1 MPGFLPIRL
10 QNFLHRW
17 QPGLR
22 TLQIISELN
31 AAPCL
36 VQGAVLLS
44 MQKERLEYMLI
55 HKMRL
60 DDNMAVLD
68 INSGA
73 VHLVD
78 DVIYDLLDYYDG
90 SNDAE
95 AMAALKDKYS
105 EEDLH
110 DALEEM
116 HGLQD
121 EGLLFSPSFDV
132 PPTFAE
138 KPIVKSL
145 CLLVT
150 HDCNLRC
157 GYCFAD
163 TGSFGGC
170 RQLMSKETA
179 EKAIEFAIEG
189 SKKRHNLELDMFG
202 GEPLMNWPVV
212 VHITEYVRRREKE
225 TGKNIKL
232 TLTTNGTLLND
243 DNIKFLNDNRVMLV
257 LSLDGKKETHDAMR
271 PFPNKAGSYDAA
283 VRGFKKVIDSREG
296 KNYYLRGTY
305 THFSTHFCEDV
316 LDMTKVGKEI
326 SVEPVVGIDEPW
338 VLTEEDLPVIFDE
351 YDKLARA
358 YLERR
363 REGNPFDFFHFN
375 VALDN
380 GPCVAKRLAGCGAGH
395 EYYCITADGDIY
407 PCHQF
412 VGREQYKMG
421 TLDTGIVTPEM
432 VQKFRHTHVLT
443 KPECSKCWARFFCSG
458 GCHANAD
465 LINGDISKPYE
476 YGCRLQKKRL
486 ENAIIVQAVLSAKAQ
501 EGEDLRPHI
510 NNFTYEK

>member
-1 MPGFLPIRL
+1 MQLPVWCR
-10 QNFLHRW
+10 
-17 QPGLR
+17 GLFYY
-22 TLQIISELN
+22 L
-31 AAPCL
+31 CK
-36 VQGAVLLS
+36 
-44 MQKERLEYMLI
+44 KERLEYMLI

-105 EEDLH
+105 EEDLR

-212 VHITEYVRRREKE
+212 VHITEYVRLE
-225 TGKNIKL
+225 
-232 TLTTNGTLLND
+232 
-243 DNIKFLNDNRVMLV
+243 
-257 LSLDGKKETHDAMR
+257 GKKETHDATR
-271 PFPNKAGSYDAA
+271 PFPNQAGSYDAA
-283 VRGFKKVIDSREG
+283 VGGFKKVIDSREG

-432 VQKFRHTHVLT
+432 VQRFRHTHVLT

-465 LINGDISKPYE
+465 LINGDITKPYE

-486 ENAIIVQAVLSAKAQ
+486 ENAIIVQAVLSAEAQ

>member
-1 MPGFLPIRL
+1 
-10 QNFLHRW
+10 
-17 QPGLR
+17 
-22 TLQIISELN
+22 
-31 AAPCL
+31 
-36 VQGAVLLS
+36 
-44 MQKERLEYMLI
+44 MLI

-68 INSGA
+68 VNSGA

-78 DVIYDLLDYYDG
+78 EVIYDLLDYYDG
-90 SNDAE
+90 SNDEE
-95 AMAALKDKYS
+95 AVAALKDRYS
-105 EEDLH
+105 EEDLR

-116 HGLQD
+116 HGLQKD
-121 EGLLFSPSFDV
+121 GLLFSPAFDV

-138 KPIVKSL
+138 TPILKSL
-145 CLLVT
+145 CLHVA

-157 GYCFAD
+157 GYCFAG
-163 TGSFGGC
+163 TGDFGGC
-170 RQLMSKETA
+170 RELMSKETA
-179 EKAIEFAIEG
+179 EKAVEFAIKG
-189 SKKRHNLELDMFG
+189 SRQRHNLELDLFG
-202 GEPLMNWPVV
+202 GEPLMNFEVV
-212 VHITEYVRRREKE
+212 KHIVNYVRKREQE

-243 DNIKFLNDNRVMLV
+243 ENIKFLNDNRVMLV

-271 PFPNKAGSYDAA
+271 PFPNKSGSYDAA
-283 VRGFKKVIDSREG
+283 VRGFKKVIESREG

-305 THFSTHFCEDV
+305 THFSTHFADEV
-316 LDMTKVGKEI
+316 LDMTNVGKEI
-326 SVEPVVGIDEPW
+326 SVEPVVGIDEPY
-338 VLTEEDLPVIFDE
+338 VLTEEDLPVLFEE

-363 REGNPFDFFHFN
+363 RAGDPFDFFHFN

-395 EYYCITADGDIY
+395 EYFAITPEGDIY

-412 VGREQYKMG
+412 VGREEYKLG
-421 TLDTGIVTPEM
+421 TLDTGVQRNDL
-432 VQKFRHTHVLT
+432 VQKFRHTHVMT

-465 LINGDISKPYE
+465 LINGDITKPYE
-476 YGCRLQKKRL
+476 YGCKLQKKRL
-486 ENAIIVQAVLSAKAQ
+486 ECAIIIQALLAAEAA
-501 EGEDLRPHI
+501 EGNDLRPHI

>member
-1 MPGFLPIRL
+1 
-10 QNFLHRW
+10 
-17 QPGLR
+17 
-22 TLQIISELN
+22 
-31 AAPCL
+31 
-36 VQGAVLLS
+36 
-44 MQKERLEYMLI
+44 MLI

-68 INSGA
+68 VNSGA

-78 DVIYDLLDYYDG
+78 EVIYDLLDYYDG
-90 SNDAE
+90 TNPEAAMTALAGKYPEEDIKE
-95 AMAALKDKYS
+95 AM
-105 EEDLH
+105 
-110 DALEEM
+110 EEM
-116 HGLQD
+116 QDLQKN
-121 EGLLFSPSFDV
+121 GMLFSPAFPV
-132 PPTFAE
+132 PPTFAQL
-138 KPIVKSL
+138 PIVKSL

-150 HDCNLRC
+150 MDCNLRC

-170 RQLMSKETA
+170 RQFMSNEIA
-179 EKAIEFAIEG
+179 EKAVEFAIEG
-189 SKKRHNLELDMFG
+189 SKKRHNLELDLFG

-212 VHITEYVRRREKE
+212 VHIVEYVRNREKE

-243 DNIKFLNDNRVMLV
+243 EKIKFLNDNRVMLV

-271 PFPNKAGSYDAA
+271 PFPNKSGSYDAA
-283 VRGFKKVIDSREG
+283 VRGFKKVIESREG

-338 VLTEEDLPVIFDE
+338 VLTEEDLPIIFEE

-358 YLERR
+358 YLQKRHD
-363 REGNPFDFFHFN
+363 GDPFDFFHFN

-395 EYYCITADGDIY
+395 EYFAITADGDIY

-412 VGREQYKMG
+412 VGREQFKLG
-421 TLDTGIVTPEM
+421 TLETGVVKQDL
-432 VQKFRHTHVLT
+432 VQKFRHTHVMT
-443 KPECSKCWARFFCSG
+443 KPECTKCWARFFCSG

-465 LINGDISKPYE
+465 LINGDISKPYA
-476 YGCRLQKKRL
+476 YGCKLQQKRL
-486 ENAIIVQAVLSAKAQ
+486 ENAILIQAILAAEAQ
-501 EGEDLRPHI
+501 EGEDLRTRF
-510 NNFTYEK
+510 NNFTFVE